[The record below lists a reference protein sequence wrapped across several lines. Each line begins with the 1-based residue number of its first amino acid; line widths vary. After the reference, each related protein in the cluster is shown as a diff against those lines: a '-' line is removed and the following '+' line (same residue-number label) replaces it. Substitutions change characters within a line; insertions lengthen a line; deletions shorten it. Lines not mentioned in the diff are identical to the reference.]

1 MTRRVL
7 ARRLT
12 VEAHGV
18 RWWQVFVDKL
28 SRRSRDDGVLGPR
41 RRAEVRYLYQTSIE
55 AKCSSWPSFDRLFT
69 GDVSAHGMYVPT
81 DHQAKVG
88 EKIELKLTLP
98 DGQVV
103 PMTGQVVAVIDGE
116 IAGRAGKQPGLGVR
130 LDDFPPGLQK
140 RFDELIAVA
149 RQQQVAPEEND
160 FDIDVDSVPG
170 DAEAGAEAR
179 IAAAPPAPPAPP
191 APGPGVSA
199 KVAFAAVRPRR
210 GRIIGIDLGTTYTS
224 ISAAVKNRVAI
235 LPFPDGERQAPSVI
249 AFPQRGEIV
258 VGAAARPR
266 VASDPKHTIHSPKRL
281 LGRKFDDRAIEAFLT
296 QSAWTSERAP
306 DDSVLIEMWGEKYAI
321 PQLCAYIL
329 TEARDAAERAL
340 KSVVDR
346 AVITVPVSFDEA
358 RVRLLRRA
366 AQLARLEVVATID
379 EPSAAALANRFQ
391 PGFGG
396 IVGVYD
402 FGGGTFDFT
411 VVDVSGGDFKV
422 LATAGD
428 SWLGGDDFDLA
439 LADAVANQ
447 IQKMHGIDLRKAVV
461 DWQRV
466 LYACERAKRQLTAST
481 TAEIHVPELLRTA
494 TGTIDLA
501 FRIDR
506 HTLERVCAGV
516 IDRSLATC
524 SDALGLL
531 DMKPQEL
538 SAIYLSGGTTYIPA
552 VRSALQRHFA
562 VPIKTG
568 VPPEHAVC
576 VGAGIHAAQLEIM
589 GQTTLEEH

>member
-1 MTRRVL
+1 M
-7 ARRLT
+7 
-12 VEAHGV
+12 

-28 SRRSRDDGVLGPR
+28 SRRSRDEGVLGPR
-41 RRAEVRYLYQTSIE
+41 RRAEVRYLYQASIE
-55 AKCSSWPSFDRLFT
+55 AKCGSWPSFERLFT

-103 PMTGQVVAVIDGE
+103 PITGHVVAVIAGE
-116 IAGRAGKQPGLGVR
+116 LAARAGKAPGLGVQ
-130 LDDFPPGLQK
+130 LDDFSPELQK
-140 RFDELIAVA
+140 KFDALIAAA
-149 RQQQVAPEEND
+149 RQQQPEPEEND
-160 FDIDVDSVPG
+160 FDIDLETGPGHVPG
-170 DAEAGAEAR
+170 TRGARPEHMQEPASTLPS
-179 IAAAPPAPPAPP
+179 AAPPPPATP
-191 APGPGVSA
+191 SA
-199 KVAFAAVRPRR
+199 RVALTQARPRR

-249 AFPQRGEIV
+249 AFPQRGEII
-258 VGAAARPR
+258 VGSAAKDR

-281 LGRKFDDRAIEAFLT
+281 LGRNFDDRVIEAFLV

-329 TEARDAAERAL
+329 AEARDAAERAL
-340 KSVVDR
+340 KSAVDR

-411 VVDVSGGDFKV
+411 IVDVSGGDFKV

-439 LADAVANQ
+439 LAEAVANQ
-447 IQKMHGIDLRKAVV
+447 IYKMHGMDLRKQVV

-466 LYACERAKRQLTAST
+466 LYACEKTKRQLTNEQS
-481 TAEIHVPELLRTA
+481 AEIHVPELLRSA
-494 TGTIDLA
+494 QGPMDLR
-501 FRIDR
+501 FRVDR
-506 HTLERVCAGV
+506 GILERVCAGV

-524 SDALGLL
+524 SDALALL
-531 DMKPQEL
+531 DMKPSEL

-552 VRSALQRHFA
+552 VRSALQRHFQ

-576 VGAGIHAAQLEIM
+576 VGAGIHAAQLEIQ
-589 GQTTLEEH
+589 GRTTLDEH

>member
-1 MTRRVL
+1 
-7 ARRLT
+7 
-12 VEAHGV
+12 
-18 RWWQVFVDKL
+18 
-28 SRRSRDDGVLGPR
+28 
-41 RRAEVRYLYQTSIE
+41 
-55 AKCSSWPSFDRLFT
+55 
-69 GDVSAHGMYVPT
+69 
-81 DHQAKVG
+81 
-88 EKIELKLTLP
+88 
-98 DGQVV
+98 
-103 PMTGQVVAVIDGE
+103 
-116 IAGRAGKQPGLGVR
+116 
-130 LDDFPPGLQK
+130 
-140 RFDELIAVA
+140 
-149 RQQQVAPEEND
+149 
-160 FDIDVDSVPG
+160 
-170 DAEAGAEAR
+170 
-179 IAAAPPAPPAPP
+179 
-191 APGPGVSA
+191 
-199 KVAFAAVRPRR
+199 
-210 GRIIGIDLGTTYTS
+210 
-224 ISAAVKNRVAI
+224 
-235 LPFPDGERQAPSVI
+235 VI

-258 VGAAARPR
+258 VGSAAKPR

-281 LGRKFDDRAIEAFLT
+281 LGRKYDDRVIEAFLT

-321 PQLCAYIL
+321 PQLCGYIL
-329 TEARDAAERAL
+329 GEARDAAERAL

-396 IVGVYD
+396 VVGVYD

-466 LYACERAKRQLTAST
+466 LYACERAKRQLTASP

-494 TGTIDLA
+494 TGTVDLS

-506 HTLERVCAGV
+506 NTLERVCAGV

-552 VRSALQRHFA
+552 VRSALARHFA

-589 GQTTLEEH
+589 GQTTLDEH